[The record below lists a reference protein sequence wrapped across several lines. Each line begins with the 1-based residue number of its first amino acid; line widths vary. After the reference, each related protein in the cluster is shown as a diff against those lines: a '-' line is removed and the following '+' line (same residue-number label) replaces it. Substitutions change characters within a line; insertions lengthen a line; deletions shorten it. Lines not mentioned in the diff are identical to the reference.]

1 MFTDDGD
8 VFGEGA
14 HLSRDGRAYAECRV
28 EDRAREARSRLIVG
42 LHDSRPRIECSK
54 MMAAHGRCSR
64 GLVG

>member
-14 HLSRDGRAYAECRV
+14 HLSRDGRAHAERRV

-42 LHDSRPRIECSK
+42 LHDSHSHIECIK
-54 MMAAHGRCSR
+54 MMATHGRCSWV
-64 GLVG
+64 LVG